1 MPDMSDPAEPGAPA
15 GGAGPPGL
23 DREGLF
29 RRNYRKVYY
38 RFLGWKTGPDEAEDL
53 AQETFLRAYR
63 GISDYRADA
72 SESTW
77 LFEIAHN
84 VFKNYLRDKKAKK
97 RDAPEIS
104 LDANTSGEEKD
115 GPALELPDPDPL
127 PLDLLLDAEIL
138 RRLRQAV
145 AKLPTQRRQAV
156 ELRLQGLQYNEIAPL
171 MGLSIETVK
180 SHLHQA
186 REALRKEL
194 GDGGG

>member
-1 MPDMSDPAEPGAPA
+1 MPEMSDPAEPGEPA
-15 GGAGPPGL
+15 GGTGSPVDP
-23 DREGLF
+23 EGLF

-38 RFLGWKTGPDEAEDL
+38 RFLAWKTRPDEAEDL
-53 AQETFLRAYR
+53 TQETFLRAYR
-63 GISDYRADA
+63 GIADFRADA

-97 RDAPEIS
+97 RDAPEVS
-104 LDANTSGEEKD
+104 LDAKTSGEEKD
-115 GPALELPDPDPL
+115 GPTPEPTDADPL
-127 PLDLLLDAEIL
+127 PLELVLDAENKRL
-138 RRLRQAV
+138 LRQAIE
-145 AKLPTQRRQAV
+145 KLPPQRRQAV
-156 ELRLQGLQYNEIAPL
+156 ELRLQGLRYNEIAPL

-194 GDGGG
+194 GAGGG